1 MIDQKKVLLA
11 LQASAGL
18 AGEGLP
24 VSVCVTDE
32 HGFML
37 GYTQMDGCRSHLFF
51 MAVAKA
57 RTASRM
63 GVSTSQF
70 HARLVREQLS
80 LADFNEESFTSVS
93 GGVPVR
99 DPEGRLLGA
108 VAVSG
113 RRAEEDEALAES
125 LAEMLAS
132 PRPA

>member
-1 MIDQKKVLLA
+1 MIEQAKVLLA

-18 AGEGLP
+18 AGEGAP
-24 VSVCVTDE
+24 VAVCVTDE
-32 HGFML
+32 HGFPL
-37 GYTQMDGCRSHLFF
+37 GFTQMDGCNSHLFL
-51 MAVAKA
+51 MAIAKA

-70 HARLVREQLS
+70 HARLVREQLT

-99 DPEGRLLGA
+99 DAGGRLLGA

-113 RRAEEDEALAES
+113 RRPEEDEALALS

-132 PRPA
+132 PR